1 MSSKKTASIKGDD
14 TTTVLLEGRQ
24 GSSEVGAKIVRTMD
38 GRKVIQMQIDLG
50 LLQMETKGRPDGQT
64 PFGFQTYFAYL
75 KHFAKKREKSLV
87 SARKHACEAI
97 REIKQFNQRCLAW
110 LVLNRHADVL
120 RDADHCL
127 DLLCFL
133 RKTIVYPKRVRDS
146 LERECSMILLRRTQ
160 AATLLALEKQG
171 PPQAA
176 EEVRKGIAS
185 LRDLP
190 RTPEPANGGG
200 KSQKRDIEKIIR
212 KLTVLEDW
220 IRERYDLPL
229 ALEERLAIAIREE
242 EYELAASLRDRI
254 SCRNR

>member
-1 MSSKKTASIKGDD
+1 MDSKRIDYIKRSDSVDPLFDSSREASEAG
-14 TTTVLLEGRQ
+14 TR
-24 GSSEVGAKIVRTMD
+24 IVRTMD

-50 LLQMETKGRPDGQT
+50 LLQMEIKGRPDGRM

-75 KHFAKKREKSLV
+75 KHLAKKRETPLLSERRHV
-87 SARKHACEAI
+87 REVI

-110 LVLNRHADVL
+110 LILNRHADVL

-127 DLLCFL
+127 GLLDFL
-133 RKTIVYPKRVRDS
+133 RKHMICPNRVRDF
-146 LERECSMILLRRTQ
+146 LERERPMILLRRIQ

-185 LRDLP
+185 LRDIS
-190 RTPEPANGGG
+190 RTPEAANGG
-200 KSQKRDIEKIIR
+200 KESPKRDIEKIIR
-212 KLTVLEDW
+212 KLTALEDW

-229 ALEERLAIAIREE
+229 ALEDRLELAIREE
-242 EYELAASLRDRI
+242 NYELAASLRDQI
-254 SCRNR
+254 ACRGR